1 MRRARRPGL
10 AGARRGRAQTSDE
23 PSNPPGHADA
33 SRGAGRDLWR
43 RACAPFGSRRGAA
56 TRHDVDWR
64 HLFPDPT
71 MIPIVLA
78 ASAFVLCL
86 LAASRSLK
94 AGICGVIAVGYAYGI
109 TRANFAT
116 TY

>member
-10 AGARRGRAQTSDE
+10 AGARLGRARTSDE
-23 PSNPPGHADA
+23 PGNPPGHADT

-43 RACAPFGSRRGAA
+43 CACAPFGGRRRAA
-56 TRHDVDWR
+56 TRHDVDAR
-64 HLFPDPT
+64 RLFTDPT
-71 MIPIVLA
+71 MIPIVIA

-94 AGICGVIAVGYAYGI
+94 AGICGV
-109 TRANFAT
+109 
-116 TY
+116 